1 MIVNIKINLV
11 LLKKEKKRWEIGV
24 IFNFLLIVEDL
35 AVFYYLRYISF
46 KSSPIILL
54 VCGIIFPCLDK

>member
-35 AVFYYLRYISF
+35 AVF
-46 KSSPIILL
+46 LL
-54 VCGIIFPCLDK
+54 PSVYKL